1 MIEQTAFNFKKNI
14 SKALGDRQLRANLK
28 SAMDGLKAKRLNVFA
43 DDDELQRLRILCNA
57 IKKRALSRLPQLLE
71 QLEEKC
77 AQNGIQV
84 HWAETTDAA
93 CRIVLDIMKQHG
105 ASRLLKGKS
114 MVSEEMHLN
123 QYLQKNGIEAIE
135 TDLGEFIIQLDGE
148 PPSHIIVPAVHK
160 NKDQIAKTF
169 HEKIPGAPYTEVVE
183 ELNSIARKNLRQKF
197 FEGQIGL
204 SGVNFAVAET
214 GTLCLV

>member
-1 MIEQTAFNFKKNI
+1 MIDQTAFNFKENI

-43 DDDELQRLRILCNA
+43 DDDELQQLRTLCNA

-77 AQNGIQV
+77 TQNGIRV

-93 CRIVLDIMKQHG
+93 CRIVLDIMQQHG

-114 MVSEEMHLN
+114 MVS
-123 QYLQKNGIEAIE
+123 
-135 TDLGEFIIQLDGE
+135 
-148 PPSHIIVPAVHK
+148 
-160 NKDQIAKTF
+160 
-169 HEKIPGAPYTEVVE
+169 
-183 ELNSIARKNLRQKF
+183 
-197 FEGQIGL
+197 
-204 SGVNFAVAET
+204 
-214 GTLCLV
+214 